1 MKYKK
6 TLLALVTVLSLT
18 GCGYDYNE
26 IQAAKAACDTYKGE
40 FSIITTGDLITSTR
54 CKVDGITYLID
65 RIQYELVDGQK

>member
-26 IQAAKAACDTYKGE
+26 VQAAKAACDTYKGE
-40 FSIITTGDLITSTR
+40 FSLITTGELITSTR
-54 CKVDGITYLID
+54 CKVGDITY
-65 RIQYELVDGQK
+65 RIGRTQYELLEGRK